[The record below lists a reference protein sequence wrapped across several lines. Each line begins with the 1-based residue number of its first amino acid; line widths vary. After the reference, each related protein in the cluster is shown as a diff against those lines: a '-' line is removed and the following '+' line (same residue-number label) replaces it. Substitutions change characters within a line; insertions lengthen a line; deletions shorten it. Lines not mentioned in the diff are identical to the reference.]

1 MKVSINAGCFD
12 DQKSGPFAGPVF
24 IEALEKTFSEAF
36 DKGVLTVNGVKEA
49 EISLSFADEAEM
61 SELNGRYRGESVA
74 TDVLSFPLWEDEN
87 GFNPPAEWEKL
98 PLGDIVVCPET
109 VAQNAVNNDKS
120 AEEEMVLVI
129 SHGFLHLI
137 GFDHDTKEHEDRM
150 WEKQEELVRSFFS
163 ASGGGCH
170 ANRG

>member
-1 MKVSINAGCFD
+1 MKVSINVACFD
-12 DQKSGPFAGPVF
+12 DQKNDRFAGSFF
-24 IEALEKTFSEAF
+24 IKALERTFGEALDQGILA
-36 DKGVLTVNGVKEA
+36 VNGAQEA
-49 EISLSFADEAEM
+49 EISLLLADDAEM
-61 SELNGRYRGESVA
+61 SELNNRYRNENAA

-109 VAQNAVNNDKS
+109 VAQNAAINGKS

-163 ASGGGCH
+163 ASGGECH
-170 ANRG
+170 ADRG